1 MSNFPNL
8 VEKAFAFAAEA
19 HGSNRQVRKY
29 TGEPY
34 INHPIEVMAIVKTA
48 SHYTEVMLA
57 AALLHD
63 TIEDTAV
70 TRNDV
75 EREFGPAVAN
85 MVMELTDQCTEGN
98 RAERKAAEAER
109 LGTISAE
116 AQTVKLADLI
126 SNSMSIIEHDPGF
139 AKVYLREKLRILE
152 IMTAGDSKL
161 YARATAQLDAA
172 RKLVDF

>member
-1 MSNFPNL
+1 MLNDTNL
-8 VEKAFAFAAEA
+8 VERAFFFAAEA

-34 INHPIEVMAIVKTA
+34 INHPIEVMNLVKTA

-75 EREFGPAVAN
+75 EREFGHAVAD
-85 MVMELTDQCTEGN
+85 MVMELTDQCNEGN
-98 RAERKAAEAER
+98 RADRKAAEAKR
-109 LGTISAE
+109 LGKISPE

-126 SNSMSIIEHDPGF
+126 SNSRSIIEHDPAF
-139 AKVYLREKLRILE
+139 AKVYLREKLLILE
-152 IMTAGDSKL
+152 VMTAGDSQL
-161 YARATAQLDAA
+161 HARASAQLDAA
-172 RKLVDF
+172 RNLIDF